1 MCLIVA
7 IAILIGSY
15 NFYEQGYNIQAM
27 MSASLGLLLLGF
39 FTYRIIKNGRCVFGN
54 DKDCNKSTKKT
65 KYSENL

>member
-15 NFYEQGYNIQAM
+15 NFYIQGYTTQSM

-54 DKDCNKSTKKT
+54 DTDCNKSKK
-65 KYSENL
+65 EE

>member
-15 NFYEQGYNIQAM
+15 NFYDKGYTTQAI

-39 FTYRIIKNGRCVFGN
+39 FTYRIIKNGRCVFGT
-54 DKDCNKSTKKT
+54 DKDCNKRQEESKK
-65 KYSENL
+65 